1 VNEAS
6 RLLSDGHLEAL
17 AAAASMFDWPLPRE
31 RDEAVCH
38 GWALRA
44 VEQCAALERRLYELP
59 SLRQAMVER
68 RLSYEKARLIARY
81 ADERSVESWIERAE
95 RMPCIDL
102 RRQLQG
108 DEEAQMSAR
117 GEFDVWIVFHR
128 RRSGSA
134 RPGSRLT
141 AALEG
146 APAAR

>member
-1 VNEAS
+1 
-6 RLLSDGHLEAL
+6 
-17 AAAASMFDWPLPRE
+17 MFDWPLPRE

-59 SLRQAMVER
+59 SLRQAMVGR

-117 GEFDVWIVFHR
+117 GEFDVWLPR
-128 RRSGSA
+128 RVG
-134 RPGSRLT
+134 GLL
-141 AALEG
+141 AL
-146 APAAR
+146 AFAAARRNARRWFSPGESLGGDGGRA